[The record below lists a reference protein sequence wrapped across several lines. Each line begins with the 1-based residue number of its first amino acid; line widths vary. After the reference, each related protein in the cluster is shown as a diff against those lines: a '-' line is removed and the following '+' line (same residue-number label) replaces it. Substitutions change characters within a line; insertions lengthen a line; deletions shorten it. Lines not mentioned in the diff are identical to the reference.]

1 MKKHVLLILFG
12 GFWLC
17 GIAQPADTT
26 IAVLWDSI
34 YHADRAEV
42 VNDVII
48 LPSRNIVVVGSALD
62 AGNNRDGLF
71 ILLDTSGR
79 VLIRKYIGKALR
91 DDVFWGAA
99 EAEDGTFYLVGHVY
113 AGPEFGNQAWIVRL
127 NDAGEEIP
135 MPENYFGGQGDDRF
149 LKIVWTNS
157 NRGLIAA
164 TKAASPPGYL
174 PLYQVNGNTVTEM
187 ASLGDGMVE
196 DMVVMEKNPASS
208 GVWLAGNA
216 RKSDITRK
224 GDVWICKV
232 DDRGAPLITDKLSG
246 RYYKRLRGGSGDFS
260 GHLRLAGEVYGSITG
275 DSDGWIGEYVPGQ
288 KKQEKPDYFGEDYND
303 YANFLYLTPLED
315 KWVVMSN
322 PSTQGVSVMVYKGG
336 NLKER
341 AIFDISRQSR
351 FDLVKLLQKKIN
363 TYLLVGTGFDA
374 SRKSEAIRI
383 TSIYDK
389 ETFSW
394 RGRPVIEVSDIQ
406 FSDDSGNQTL
416 EADEY
421 GAVRFRLKNTGSVPL
436 QEGVIRAE
444 LIQKVNGLTVKRP
457 YQVIPFLP
465 AGGEKICAVSVYGE
479 KDLDKGTAT
488 LRITVESSSMEPK
501 SYTAEVPCRTQKTP
515 TPDGVTINYVTPR
528 LVNQSG
534 SNVREFEATDKM
546 YPVETTINTSNG
558 QARVTNARIFVNR
571 TPLNDQKAQ
580 PQLSD
585 PIAHADQRRFTY
597 YFKSQVP
604 LEEGRNVIYIEFDGY
619 QSDSIVV
626 YFAPKLPN
634 LHVLAIGVPADDLKY
649 TTKDARDFA
658 DAISA
663 QNGLGLFNRI
673 NVQVYANYDSTTN
686 NALSIAFQS
695 LRDAAFNGQIKPND
709 FIVVFLSSH
718 GDRGKDGRFYL
729 QSSGCNP
736 KYESTMF
743 DYEYYISRYLNP
755 INCKHKILFVDACH
769 SGAARGQ
776 DPNNPEGG
784 SKGPG
789 QQELAKALFQANT
802 AAEGMAIF
810 TSCSSNELSY
820 EHSSWQNGAFTEALL
835 EAFTEGKAFG
845 IDQGSWLKTEGQY
858 TPEPDDIITIDELK
872 AFLETRVP
880 ALVQE
885 KFNPNFTQHPEIK
898 VDAQKMNL
906 SFIILK

>member
-26 IAVLWDSI
+26 VTVLWDSI
-34 YHADRAEV
+34 YHADRAETV
-42 VNDVII
+42 HDVIM
-48 LPSRNIVVVGSALD
+48 LPSRNILVVGSALD
-62 AGNNRDGLF
+62 AANNRDGLF
-71 ILLDTSGR
+71 MLLDTNGR

-91 DDVFWGAA
+91 DDVFWSAA
-99 EAEDGTFYLVGHVY
+99 EAEDGTFYLVGHSY
-113 AGPEFGNQAWIVRL
+113 TGPEFGNQAWIVRL
-127 NDAGEEIP
+127 NDAGEELP
-135 MPENYFGGQGDDRF
+135 LSENYFGGQGDDRF

-164 TKAASPPGYL
+164 AKAASPPGYL
-174 PLYQVNGNTVTEM
+174 PLFQVNGNTVNEM
-187 ASLGDGMVE
+187 ASLGEGMVE
-196 DMVVMEKNPASS
+196 DLVVMEKNPANN

-224 GDVWICKV
+224 GDIWLCKV
-232 DDRGAPLITDKLSG
+232 DDRGAPLITDKVSG

-260 GHLRLAGEVYGSITG
+260 GNLRLAGEVYGSTTG
-275 DSDGWIGEYVPGQ
+275 DSDGWIAEYVPGQ

-322 PSTQGVSVMVYKGG
+322 PNTQSVSVLIYKGG

-341 AIFDISRQSR
+341 GIYDITRQSR

-363 TYLLVGTGFDA
+363 TYLLAGTGFDA
-374 SRKSEAIRI
+374 SRKADAVRI

-394 RGRPVIEVSDIQ
+394 RGLPKIELSDIQ
-406 FSDDSGNQTL
+406 FTDDDGNQTL

-444 LIQKVNGLTVKRP
+444 VISKVNGLTIKRP

-465 AGGEKICAVSVYGE
+465 ANGEKTCAISVYGE
-479 KDLDKGTAT
+479 KDLGKGTAT
-488 LRITVESSSMEPK
+488 LRITVEAPSLETK
-501 SYTAEVPCRTQKTP
+501 AYTAEVPCRTQVTP
-515 TPDGVTINYVTPR
+515 APDAVNINYVTPR

-534 SNVREFEATDKM
+534 STVREFEATDKM
-546 YPVETTINTSNG
+546 YPVETAINTSNG
-558 QARVTNARIFVNR
+558 QARVTNARVYVNR
-571 TPLNDQKAQ
+571 TPLSDQKAQ
-580 PQLSD
+580 PRLSD
-585 PIAHADQRRFTY
+585 PVAQPDQRRFTY
-597 YFKSQVP
+597 YFKAQVP

-619 QSDSIVV
+619 LSDSIVV

-634 LHVLAIGVPADDLKY
+634 LHVLAIGVPAEDLQY

-658 DAISA
+658 AAIRA

-673 NVQVYANYDSTTN
+673 NVQVHATYDSTTN
-686 NALSIAFQS
+686 NALSVAFQS
-695 LRDAAFNGQIKPND
+695 LRDAAYNGQIKPND

-729 QSSGCNP
+729 QSSGCIP
-736 KYESTMF
+736 QYESTMF

-755 INCKHKILFVDACH
+755 INCKHKLLFVDACH

-776 DPNNPEGG
+776 NPDTPTG
-784 SKGPG
+784 KGPG
-789 QQELAKALFQANT
+789 QQELSKALFQANT

-810 TSCSSNELSY
+810 TSCSANELSY

-835 EAFTEGKAFG
+835 EAFLRGKELG
-845 IDQGSWLKTEGQY
+845 IDRGSWVKVPGMY
-858 TPEPDDIITIDELK
+858 TPEPDDIITVDELK

-885 KFNPNFTQHPEIK
+885 KFNPNFTQHPTIK